1 MAKQRTSERGQTLVI
16 LALVIT
22 VLMLMAGLAIDVGM
36 AYNERRD
43 LQNAA
48 DAAALAGA
56 QALCDGEDHG
66 TASAIATTIGT
77 ANGATDVDPQPT
89 TVTERRRMSVTTSG
103 DAETFFFRL
112 VGIDSVPVSA
122 QAQAECSCAAAA
134 GGLWPVAFDKPTWD
148 DVKEQCDGEYAHLI
162 VWTEQ
167 NPNQTPQDLLA
178 ANICDFCDCSPLES
192 KTDLPVSRVT
202 GYGPSGLGHA
212 GDRGWLR
219 LRVPPE
225 LASKYPDGDNC
236 GANALYQWLTH
247 GYPQNIP
254 DGACVGTQ
262 SGVTNVDVASV
273 KNGEVVGVVLFDP
286 AKSCGSQDAPPWQ
299 CGPHGTHGKWLSVSG
314 TGCMLVNHV
323 YSGQGQNRL
332 TLADPPGTKNNDKI
346 CPDGIAAI
354 FVTVQCSC
362 PWATGEAGGVY
373 DSTCVPAVSL
383 MP

>member
-1 MAKQRTSERGQTLVI
+1 MHKHRAERGQTLVI

-22 VLMLMAGLAIDVGM
+22 VLMLMAGLAVDVGM

-56 QALCDGEDHG
+56 QALCDGQDHG
-66 TASAIATTIGT
+66 AASAVATTVGT

-103 DAETFFFRL
+103 EAETFFFRL

-134 GGLWPVAFDKPTWD
+134 GGLWPIGFDKPTWND
-148 DVKEQCDGEYAHLI
+148 ITECETENAHFI
-162 VWTEQ
+162 VWEAS
-167 NPNQTPQDLLA
+167 NINQTPQELLGV
-178 ANICDFCDCSPLES
+178 NICELCDCSPLES
-192 KTDLPVSRVT
+192 KTDLPVTKVM
-202 GYGPSGLGHA
+202 GYGPSSLGHS
-212 GDRGWLR
+212 GDRGWLA

-225 LASKYPDGDNC
+225 LAGKYPDGDNC
-236 GANALYQWLTH
+236 GNNALYHWIRN

-254 DGACVGTQ
+254 GGACVGTQ
-262 SGVTNVDVASV
+262 SGIGNLSPAFERVGD
-273 KNGEVVGVVLFDP
+273 VVGLVLFDP
-286 AKSCGSQDAPPWQ
+286 AQSCGSGDAPPWQ
-299 CGPHGTHGKWLSVSG
+299 CGPSGTHSKWLVVGG
-314 TGCMLVNHV
+314 TGCMKINWV
-323 YSGQGQNRL
+323 YTGTGGNRL
-332 TLADPPGTKNNDKI
+332 TLQDPPGTANKDKV
-346 CPDGIAAI
+346 CPSGIAAI
-354 FVTVQCSC
+354 FVTKQCSC
-362 PWATGEAGGVY
+362 PWSPGEAGGIY